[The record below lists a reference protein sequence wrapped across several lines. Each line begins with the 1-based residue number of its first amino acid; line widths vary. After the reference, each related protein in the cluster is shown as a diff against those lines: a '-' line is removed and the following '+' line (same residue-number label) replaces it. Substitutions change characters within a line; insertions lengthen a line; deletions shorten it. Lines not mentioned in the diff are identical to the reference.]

1 MIGKAATSGV
11 QIVVFPE
18 LSITGY
24 TCGDLF
30 LQQTLQ
36 EEALSGVLEITTH
49 TAHLDILSI
58 VGLPVVIGQQLL
70 NVAAVIQ
77 QGHIL
82 GLVPKS
88 YLPNYKEFYEQ
99 RWFTSAF
106 DNPLQ
111 TCDIQGIQIPVGND
125 LLFSTSEVT
134 FGIEICEDL
143 WAPVPPSSY
152 LAMQGAEIIFNL
164 SASD

>member
-1 MIGKAATSGV
+1 MSEV

-24 TCGDLF
+24 SCGDLF
-30 LQQTLQ
+30 FQQTLQ
-36 EEALSGVLEITTH
+36 EEALLGMLEIAGH
-49 TAHLDILSI
+49 TAHLNIISI
-58 VGLPVVIGQQLL
+58 VGLPIVIGQQLL

-106 DNPLQ
+106 DNRISEY
-111 TCDIQGIQIPVGND
+111 DIHGEHIPVGND
-125 LLFSTSEVT
+125 LLFATPEVT

-143 WAPVPPSSY
+143 WAPVPRSSF
-152 LAMQGAEIIFNL
+152 LALQGAEIIFNR
-164 SASD
+164 SASNECVG